1 VESSIPNRSRKH
13 RAASLGVI
21 GIAYKHK
28 PGGQD
33 LEADGSGGS
42 PGWSALLVFLDELGV
57 LEVLLG
63 EVGRHLGDDE
73 AGDGE
78 PREEGPVALPLP
90 VEEDRPQPTDRQ
102 TYASASTCATITKFG
117 GHLPHASNQ
126 AWARLIR
133 NGKWRKNKIKQQ
145 ELHWL
150 LIGLGYTHSTD
161 TCIVRRTQNLRNY

>member
-1 VESSIPNRSRKH
+1 
-13 RAASLGVI
+13 
-21 GIAYKHK
+21 
-28 PGGQD
+28 
-33 LEADGSGGS
+33 
-42 PGWSALLVFLDELGV
+42 VFLDELGV

-161 TCIVRRTQNLRNY
+161 TYCPTYSKFAKLLNKSDTMHIHISHVSMQHMLIKRNN